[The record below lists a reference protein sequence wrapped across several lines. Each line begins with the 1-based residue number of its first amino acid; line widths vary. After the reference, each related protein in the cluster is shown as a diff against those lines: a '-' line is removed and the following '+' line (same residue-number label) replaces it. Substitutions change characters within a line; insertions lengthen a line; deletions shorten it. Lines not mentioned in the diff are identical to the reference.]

1 MKSLFL
7 RIFVSY
13 WIAQALFVV
22 LALLIATALRPSHE
36 IAALQAQESKF
47 LAEALEAYQAGG
59 EPTLWRYLRGIHDA
73 QHIRLY
79 IADDT
84 GKDLLRRQPPEWV
97 QRAFKGELRTA
108 DTFLGRVRPN
118 MQFLRSSMTG
128 PDGRRYTLIIEL
140 APEPHPWLGPQ
151 GFPGLGILLAI
162 LVSGLVCYVLA
173 RYLTSPIVRLRAAT
187 QKLAS
192 GDLAARSGMPQSH
205 RRHDELG
212 ELVSDFDQMAERLQN
227 LVDAQRRLLTDISHE
242 LRSPLAR
249 LNVALELARQ
259 RSGPDARTALDR
271 IDRETNRLNELI
283 QALLTIA
290 RLESG
295 ETSIPK
301 EPVHLEEL
309 IREIAKDAAF
319 ESQHRGCHVEVV
331 ITDECTVMGSPRL
344 LHSAFE
350 NVVRNAMRYT
360 QEGTSVE
367 IQLEK
372 SRATAHSAHGDDA
385 VVRVT
390 DSGPGVPEQALDKI
404 FQPFYR
410 IDDARGRQT
419 GGVGLGLAISEKA
432 VSLHGGSIRA
442 ANRSQGGLM
451 VEIRLPMT
459 SIESETDFR
468 AQSPVPVSDLT

>member
-1 MKSLFL
+1 MKSLFF

-22 LALLIATALRPSHE
+22 LALITASAIRPSHE
-36 IAALQAQESKF
+36 IAVLQAQEAKF
-47 LAEALEAYQAGG
+47 LDEGIDAFQKSGEAS
-59 EPTLWRYLRGIHDA
+59 LWRYSRNIHDS

-79 IADDT
+79 IFDDQ

-97 QRAFKGELRTA
+97 VQAQRGELRTA
-108 DTFLGRVRPN
+108 DSFWGRLRPN
-118 MQFLRSSMTG
+118 MEFLRNSMTG

-140 APEPHPWLGPQ
+140 APEPHPWWGPQ
-151 GFPGLGILLAI
+151 GFPGLGVILAI
-162 LVSGLVCYVLA
+162 LVSGFVCYVLA
-173 RYLTSPIVRLRAAT
+173 KYLTSPIIRLRAAT
-187 QKLAS
+187 QKLAA
-192 GDLAARSGMPQSH
+192 GDLAARSGMPQSQ

-259 RSGPDARTALDR
+259 RSGPDARSALDR

-283 QALLTIA
+283 SALLTIA
-290 RLESG
+290 RLDGGSDA
-295 ETSIPK
+295 IRK
-301 EPVHLEEL
+301 EPVALEEL
-309 IREIAKDAAF
+309 VREIAKDAAF
-319 ESQHRGCHVEVV
+319 ECQHRHCQVSV
-331 ITDECTVMGSPRL
+331 IVTDECEIMGNPRL
-344 LHSAFE
+344 LHSALE
-350 NVVRNAMRYT
+350 NVVRNAIRYT

-367 IQLEK
+367 IRLEK
-372 SRATAHSAHGDDA
+372 AEGHNSTGPEA

-390 DSGPGVPEQALDKI
+390 DSGPGVPENTLGKL

-419 GGVGLGLAISEKA
+419 GGVGLGLAITEKA
-432 VSLHGGSIRA
+432 VLMHGGSVRA
-442 ANRSQGGLM
+442 ANRPQGGLM
-451 VEIRLPMT
+451 VEVRLPLLPQA
-459 SIESETDFR
+459 SEADL
-468 AQSPVPVSDLT
+468 ALPADVPTGSLR